1 MLLGQDE
8 ISSAW
13 LNTGFIA
20 YKAHGFMYEKYN
32 AFEIGV
38 GGGGGEYTPQVGFGW
53 TNGVALVL
61 LSEQG
66 DEDTSDKHT
75 SPVLLA
81 VGMVYIF
88 LVLVAAVA
96 MWIRM
101 RTCSSG
107 STADNTD
114 LLAEKHIYAD
124 DADLIAVKSPLSYD
138 HCGAEGATINPIASA
153 HSPPVDYNNYS
164 RDRERNSSMNRDSMT
179 NRDSVTNRDSAANRS
194 NSSSRGSFGTSGS
207 GGVKAAKR
215 KNSKEATG
223 ISDEAQFLI
232 EPVLDEATL

>member
-1 MLLGQDE
+1 M
-8 ISSAW
+8 
-13 LNTGFIA
+13 
-20 YKAHGFMYEKYN
+20 
-32 AFEIGV
+32 
-38 GGGGGEYTPQVGFGW
+38 
-53 TNGVALVL
+53 
-61 LSEQG
+61 
-66 DEDTSDKHT
+66 
-75 SPVLLA
+75 
-81 VGMVYIF
+81 
-88 LVLVAAVA
+88 
-96 MWIRM
+96 
-101 RTCSSG
+101 
-107 STADNTD
+107 
-114 LLAEKHIYAD
+114 
-124 DADLIAVKSPLSYD
+124 
-138 HCGAEGATINPIASA
+138 CGAEGATINPIASA